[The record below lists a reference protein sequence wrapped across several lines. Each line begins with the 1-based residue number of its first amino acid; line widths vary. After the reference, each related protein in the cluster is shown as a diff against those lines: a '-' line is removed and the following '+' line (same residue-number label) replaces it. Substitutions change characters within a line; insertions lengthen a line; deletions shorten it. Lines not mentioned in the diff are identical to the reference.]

1 MSDDSMIG
9 PPRRRILSSDLC
21 NVLET
26 YLEPTQVGAVYRAY
40 LFSAEAHEH
49 QKRLSGEYYI
59 FHPIAVAYIL
69 AEMRMDPQ
77 TVMAALLHDVIED
90 TPITKEQLG
99 EQFSEEVAELVD
111 GVSKL
116 TRMPMESREQAQ
128 AASFR
133 KMLMAMNRDI
143 RVIIIKLADRL
154 HNLQTIG
161 VMKPESQRR
170 IARETLEIYA
180 PLARRLGMNGIRVR
194 LEELSFATLYPH
206 RYRVLTKHLR
216 LLREQRQNLLQGLHS
231 EIEKRFQERQMPQAE
246 VVLRERTCY
255 GVYSKMLEKK
265 NPKSP
270 NRRHS
275 FQEVTSLYAFRVI
288 VDSIDECY
296 KSLGIIHG
304 LYVPSFKHFRDYIAV
319 PKKNGYQSLH
329 TQLMGYHDY
338 PIEVQIRTRA
348 MDEFAEKG
356 IAAHWLYKLEENP
369 EVALQHEN
377 STNYAARQRASAWLR
392 DLIEVQKNASDSL
405 EFLEDVKRDLFPDE
419 VYVFTPKGKILHLPN
434 GATAIDFAY
443 AVHSDVGNHSIAV
456 KIDRHYTALSVPL
469 VSGQTVE
476 ITTADWSH
484 PSANW
489 LDFAVTPRARN
500 HIRHYLKNMKQE
512 QALELGKRILEK
524 ELNLHHLTFEKITP
538 EQKQNLLETLQ
549 LESLDK
555 LFSDIGLGY
564 RMALIVVRQLEAILN
579 NTPPST
585 PHREDPTPLLIRGTE
600 GSLVSYAGCCNPI
613 PGDKILGLVTDG
625 NGIEI
630 HTLHCK
636 HCTNL
641 NSPDKI
647 VPVVWEDEIQGTFLI
662 DIRIDVR
669 DGLGVLARVA
679 AALTEMKVGI
689 SSVNGSSVEMR
700 GAGSL
705 SFQIS
710 VHNRVHLA
718 NIIRHLRRLPEV
730 VRIQRGG
737 HAQQP
742 EILTIE

>member
-1 MSDDSMIG
+1 MPDDSVIG

-49 QKRLSGEYYI
+49 QKRLSGEFYI

-99 EQFSEEVAELVD
+99 AQFSEEVAELVD

-194 LEELSFATLYPH
+194 LEELSFATLYPQ
-206 RYRVLTKHLR
+206 RYRILTKHLR

-231 EIEKRFQERQMPQAE
+231 AIEKRFQERQMPQTE

-265 NPKSP
+265 KPQSP

-275 FQEVTSLYAFRVI
+275 FQEVTALYAFRVI
-288 VDSIDECY
+288 VDTLDECY
-296 KSLGIIHG
+296 KSLGIVHG

-356 IAAHWLYKLEENP
+356 IAAHWLYKLEP
-369 EVALQHEN
+369 EVNLQHEN

-456 KIDRHYTALSVPL
+456 KIDRDYTALSAPL

-476 ITTADWSH
+476 ITTASWSH

-500 HIRHYLKNMKQE
+500 HIRHYLKTMRQE
-512 QALELGKRILEK
+512 QALDLGKRILEK
-524 ELNLHHLTFEKITP
+524 ELNLHHIVFEKVTE
-538 EQKQNLLETLQ
+538 EQKQVLLHTLQ

-564 RMALIVVRQLEAILN
+564 RMALIVVRQLESILSN
-579 NTPPST
+579 SPPPPPST
-585 PHREDPTPLLIRGTE
+585 KPAPLLIRGTE
-600 GSLVSYAGCCNPI
+600 GSLVNYASCCSPI
-613 PGDKILGLVTDG
+613 PGDKILGFVTDG

-636 HCTNL
+636 HCAKI

-647 VPVVWEDEIQGTFLI
+647 VPVAWESETEGNFLI

-669 DGLGVLARVA
+669 DGMGVLGRVA
-679 AALTEMKVGI
+679 SALADMQAKIVK
-689 SSVNGSSVEMR
+689 VNGHGAEIQ

-705 SFQIS
+705 NFQIT
-710 VHNRVHLA
+710 VNNRLHLA
-718 NIIRHLRRLPEV
+718 NIMRHLRHFPEV
-730 VRIQRGG
+730 IRIQRGN
-737 HAQQP
+737 HTQQP
-742 EILTIE
+742 EMLTAE

>member
-26 YLEPTQVGAVYRAY
+26 YLEPTQVSAVYRAY

-49 QKRLSGEYYI
+49 QKRLSGEFYI

-90 TPITKEQLG
+90 TPISKEQLG
-99 EQFSEEVAELVD
+99 AQFSEEVAELVD

-216 LLREQRQNLLQGLHS
+216 LLREQRQNLLQDLHS
-231 EIEKRFQERQMPQAE
+231 TIEKRFQERQMPQAE

-288 VDSIDECY
+288 VDTLDECY

-476 ITTADWSH
+476 ITTAAWSH

-489 LDFAVTPRARN
+489 LDFAFTPRARN

-524 ELNLHHLTFEKITP
+524 ELSLHQIAFEKVSP
-538 EQKQNLLETLQ
+538 EQKQLMLQTLQ
-549 LESLDK
+549 LGNMDK
-555 LFSDIGLGY
+555 LYSDIGLGY

-579 NTPPST
+579 NAPTNT
-585 PHREDPTPLLIRGTE
+585 EPTPLLIRGTE
-600 GSLVSYAGCCNPI
+600 GSLVNYASCCNPI
-613 PGDKILGLVTDG
+613 PGDKILGFMTDG

-636 HCTNL
+636 HYAKI
-641 NSPDKI
+641 NSPEKI
-647 VPVVWEDEIQGTFLI
+647 IPVAWESQTTGSFVIE
-662 DIRIDVR
+662 IRIDVR
-669 DGLGVLARVA
+669 DGMGVLARVA
-679 AALTEMKVGI
+679 SALSEMQAEISAVHGYSTEMR
-689 SSVNGSSVEMR
+689 S
-700 GAGSL
+700 AGSL
-705 SFQIS
+705 RFQIL
-710 VHNRVHLA
+710 VRDRLHLA
-718 NIIRHLRRLPEV
+718 NIMRHLRRLPEV
-730 VRIQRGG
+730 MRIQRGN
-737 HAQQP
+737 HTQQP
-742 EILTIE
+742 EMLTLEE

>member
-1 MSDDSMIG
+1 MSDDSVIG

-49 QKRLSGEYYI
+49 QKRLSGEFYI

-77 TVMAALLHDVIED
+77 TVIAALLHDVIED
-90 TPITKEQLG
+90 TTITKEQLG
-99 EQFSEEVAELVD
+99 AQFSEEVAELVD

-194 LEELSFATLYPH
+194 LEELSFATLYPS
-206 RYRVLTKHLR
+206 RYKILTKHLR

-231 EIEKRFQERQMPQAE
+231 VIEKRFQERQMPQAE

-288 VDSIDECY
+288 VDTLDECY

-304 LYVPSFKHFRDYIAV
+304 LYIPSFKHFRDYIAV

-369 EVALQHEN
+369 EIALQHEN

-476 ITTADWSH
+476 ITTAEWSH

-489 LDFAVTPRARN
+489 LDFAFTPRARN

-524 ELNLHHLTFEKITP
+524 ELNLHHIAFEKVSA
-538 EQKQNLLETLQ
+538 EQKQLLLQTLQ

-555 LFSDIGLGY
+555 LFSDIGLGC
-564 RMALIVVRQLEAILN
+564 RMALIVARQLEAILN
-579 NTPPST
+579 NAPPPPNNT
-585 PHREDPTPLLIRGTE
+585 PTPLLIRGTE
-600 GSLVSYAGCCNPI
+600 GSLVSYANCCNPI
-613 PGDKILGLVTDG
+613 PGDKILGLLTDG

-636 HCTNL
+636 HCTHL
-641 NSPDKI
+641 KSPEEI
-647 VPVVWEDEIQGTFLI
+647 MAVAWEGETEGNFLI
-662 DIRIDVR
+662 EIRIDVR
-669 DGLGVLARVA
+669 DGMGVLARVA
-679 AALTEMKVGI
+679 AALTEMQAGI
-689 SSVNGSSVEMR
+689 STVNGSSVEMR

-705 SFQIS
+705 RFQIS
-710 VHNRVHLA
+710 VRDRLHLA
-718 NIIRHLRRLPEV
+718 NIMRHLRRLPEV
-730 VRIQRGG
+730 VRIQRGNPL
-737 HAQQP
+737 QP
-742 EILTIE
+742 SEISTLG